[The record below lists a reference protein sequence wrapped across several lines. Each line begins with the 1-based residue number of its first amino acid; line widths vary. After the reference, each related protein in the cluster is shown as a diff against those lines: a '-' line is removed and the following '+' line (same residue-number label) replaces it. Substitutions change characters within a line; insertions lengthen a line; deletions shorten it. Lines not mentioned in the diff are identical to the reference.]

1 MTAKSETQYA
11 TDAGGDPQP
20 GVEADAGPH
29 ASRQRWMSVLA
40 KAGPGELARHWA
52 GLPGLPGWQRLRA
65 PETGMVMTRGRIG
78 GDGRR
83 FNLGEVTVTRCT
95 VRIDDGPARGVAGHA
110 YVMGRDKTHAE
121 RAAVLDALL
130 QDPSWA
136 AHLETA
142 MIRPLRDAAAQRRD
156 AAARK
161 AGATKVNFTT
171 VTRGED

>member
-1 MTAKSETQYA
+1 MSAKSDALYA
-11 TDAGGDPQP
+11 TDAGNSPQF
-20 GVEADAGPH
+20 GAEADPGPH
-29 ASRQRWMSVLA
+29 ASRQRWMSALA
-40 KAGPGELARHWA
+40 KAPPGELARHWSK
-52 GLPGLPGWQRLRA
+52 LRGLPGWQRLRV

-130 QDPSWA
+130 QHPSWA

-142 MIRPLRDAAAQRRD
+142 VIRPLRDAAAQRLD